1 MKQLKVSYLNKYL
14 YFLVRCGIQYIGIFL
29 CTNRCCKTCW
39 WCSKRTRF
47 QIISKDLH
55 YWDCSVG
62 SDWKQKWPC
71 WKRCK
76 DELPKWNN
84 DLPHLLLTHL
94 LKHVFA
100 LLCITGILALLWR
113 YSDICGL
120 CKIITVNKLQN
131 ANVLQEELVL
141 KYLILFFPLLILLN

>member
-1 MKQLKVSYLNKYL
+1 MHWNL
-14 YFLVRCGIQYIGIFL
+14 L
-29 CTNRCCKTCW
+29 CMNRCCKTCW

-62 SDWKQKWPC
+62 SDWKQKRPC

-76 DELPKWNN
+76 DELPNWNN
-84 DLPHLLLTHL
+84 DLPHLLLAHL
-94 LKHVFA
+94 LKHVFP
-100 LLCITGILALLWR
+100 LLCIIGMLALLWG
-113 YSDICGL
+113 YTDIYDLG
-120 CKIITVNKLQN
+120 KIVTVNKLQN

-141 KYLILFFPLLILLN
+141 KCNPFPLPTINNINLILLNQRTKMLLQRIHV